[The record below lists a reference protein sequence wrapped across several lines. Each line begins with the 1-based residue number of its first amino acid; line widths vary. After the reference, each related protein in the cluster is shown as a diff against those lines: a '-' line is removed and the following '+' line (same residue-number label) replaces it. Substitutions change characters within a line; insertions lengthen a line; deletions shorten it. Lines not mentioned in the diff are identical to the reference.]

1 MVIKKLVIRS
11 IVDADL
17 GAVVAVEQECY
28 PRPWTLSQFQ
38 QELDNPVATILVA
51 EVVGEVVGYICYWLI
66 AGEMQVLNIATAPQ
80 ARRNGIAAQLLDC
93 ALNKSRSL
101 GELSAVW
108 LEVRAGNRGAI
119 ALYQRYGFVFN
130 GTRKKYYRD
139 GEDALLMVKT
149 NMSQ

>member
-1 MVIKKLVIRS
+1 MIIKKLVIRS

-17 GAVVAVEQECY
+17 DAIVAVEQECY
-28 PRPWTLSQFQ
+28 PRPWTLLQFQ
-38 QELDNPVATILVA
+38 QELDNPVATILLA
-51 EVVGEVVGYICYWLI
+51 EVAGKVVGYICYWLI

-80 ARRNGIAAQLLDC
+80 ARRSGIAAKLLDY
-93 ALNKSRSL
+93 ALNNSCSL
-101 GELSAVW
+101 GALSAVW

-130 GTRKKYYRD
+130 GERKNYYRD

-149 NMSQ
+149 IV